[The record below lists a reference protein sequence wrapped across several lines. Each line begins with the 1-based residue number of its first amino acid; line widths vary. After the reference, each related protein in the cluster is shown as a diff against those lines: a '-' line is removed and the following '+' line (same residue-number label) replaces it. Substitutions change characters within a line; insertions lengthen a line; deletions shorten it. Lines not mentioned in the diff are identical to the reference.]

1 LVSIILGKKYTS
13 DHDIPRSDDTTTVD
27 IRIVLSSIGGYMEI
41 TYAKILE
48 TMKTFSSEELNRF
61 VSTEEY
67 KTFIGI
73 RKVLQENGYG
83 YGYGY

>member
-1 LVSIILGKKYTS
+1 
-13 DHDIPRSDDTTTVD
+13 
-27 IRIVLSSIGGYMEI
+27 MEI

>member
-1 LVSIILGKKYTS
+1 LCLLKNIKHLSEYEKYS
-13 DHDIPRSDDTTTVD
+13 D

-83 YGYGY
+83 Y

>member
-1 LVSIILGKKYTS
+1 
-13 DHDIPRSDDTTTVD
+13 
-27 IRIVLSSIGGYMEI
+27 MEI

-83 YGYGY
+83 Y